1 MLSTKFLDMANIN
14 IIIFR
19 HVPGEITK
27 EKIIMREETKETV
40 FRLRWFVLLIMG
52 LVIFGAYYAYDAVSP
67 IADFI
72 MKGINISRAQ
82 YGLLFSFYYLPNFIM
97 VLVGGILLDRIGIR
111 KAGTLFAALCAVG
124 VLLTAVTKI
133 FPVMLVGRLIYG
145 LGSESLIITQNK
157 VISKWFK
164 GREMALAFG
173 LNLMVA
179 RLGTFAALNSAARI
193 QAWSGSWRLAI
204 WISSAIM
211 FVCFALFFVYTG
223 LDKAKEKYFVK
234 EKVVGEDEK
243 IVLKDIFSFK
253 PSFWYVSFLCMTFYS
268 AIFPFTAF
276 STVFLQSKF
285 GFSAVKGG
293 FYSSLVITGTMFFT
307 PLFGFVC
314 DKIGKRATM
323 MIIGSLILVPVHLSL
338 GLTHFAPAVAMIVL
352 GISFSLVP
360 AAMWP
365 SIPIMVEEKRLGTAF
380 GLMTLIQNVGLTI
393 FNWVAGKLTDLAG
406 GDYTHTILMFA
417 SLGFVG
423 LVFSLLLKMAAK
435 KEGSGLELPTKMA
448 QAN

>member
-1 MLSTKFLDMANIN
+1 MAEES
-14 IIIFR
+14 R
-19 HVPGEITK
+19 
-27 EKIIMREETKETV
+27 EKV
-40 FRLRWFVLLIMG
+40 VRLRWLVLVIMG
-52 LVIFGAYYAYDAVSP
+52 LVIFGVYYAYDALSP

-111 KAGTLFAALCAVG
+111 RAGTLFAALCAVG
-124 VLLTAVTKI
+124 VFLTAATKI

-145 LGSESLIITQNK
+145 LGAESLIITQNK
-157 VISKWFK
+157 VLAKWFK
-164 GREMALAFG
+164 GKEMALAFG

-204 WISSAIM
+204 WVSSVLM
-211 FVCFALFFVYTG
+211 FVCFALFFVYTA
-223 LDKAKEKYFVK
+223 LDRSKEKFFLKERLVSEEERFVFR
-234 EKVVGEDEK
+234 
-243 IVLKDIFSFK
+243 DIFAFR
-253 PSFWYVSFLCMTFYS
+253 PSFWYVSLLCMTFYS

-293 FYSSLVITGTMFFT
+293 FYTSLVISGTIVFT
-307 PLFGFVC
+307 PLFGLAC
-314 DKIGKRATM
+314 DKIGRRATM
-323 MIIGSLILVPVHLSL
+323 MIIGSLMLVPIHLSL
-338 GLTHFAPAVAMIVL
+338 GLTHLAPAAAMIAL
-352 GISFSLVP
+352 GIAFSLVP

-365 SIPIMVEEKRLGTAF
+365 SIPIMVEDRRLGTAF

-406 GDYTHTILMFA
+406 GNYTPTILLFA

-423 LVFSLLLKMAAK
+423 LVFAVLLKVAAK
-435 KEGSGLELPTKMA
+435 REGVGLELPTSLA
-448 QAN
+448 QAS

>member
-1 MLSTKFLDMANIN
+1 MTDD
-14 IIIFR
+14 
-19 HVPGEITK
+19 TK
-27 EKIIMREETKETV
+27 ESV
-40 FRLRWFVLLIMG
+40 YRLRWFVLVIMG
-52 LVIFGAYYAYDAVSP
+52 LVIFGVYYAYDALSP

-82 YGLLFSFYYLPNFIM
+82 YGLLFSFYYVPNIIM

-111 KAGTLFAALCAVG
+111 KAGTLFGALCVIG
-124 VLLTAVTKI
+124 VFLTAATKI
-133 FPVMLVGRLIYG
+133 FPVMLLGRLLYG
-145 LGSESLIITQNK
+145 LGAESLIITQNK
-157 VISKWFK
+157 VLAKWFK

-179 RLGTFAALNSAARI
+179 RLGTFAALNSAARV
-193 QAWSGSWRLAI
+193 QEWTGSWRMAI
-204 WISSAIM
+204 WVSAVLM
-211 FVCFALFFVYTG
+211 FVSFMLFFVFSA
-223 LDKAKEKYFVK
+223 LDRSKDKYFVK
-234 EKVVGEDEK
+234 EKLVGEDEK
-243 IVLKDIFSFK
+243 FVFKDIFAFR
-253 PSFWYVSFLCMTFYS
+253 PSFWYVSLLCMTFYS

-276 STVFLQSKF
+276 STVFLQEKF

-293 FYSSLVITGTMFFT
+293 FYTSLVITGTIIFT
-307 PLFGFVC
+307 PLFGLVC

-323 MIIGSLILVPVHLSL
+323 MILGSLLLVPIHLSL
-338 GLTHFAPAVAMIVL
+338 GLTHFAPALAMIIL

-380 GLMTLIQNVGLTI
+380 GLMTLIQNAGLTL
-393 FNWVAGKLTDLAG
+393 FNWVAGKLTDVAG

-423 LVFSLLLKMAAK
+423 LIFALLLKGAAK
-435 KEGSGLELPTKMA
+435 RENVGLELPTSKA
-448 QAN
+448 QT

>member
-1 MLSTKFLDMANIN
+1 MT
-14 IIIFR
+14 
-19 HVPGEITK
+19 
-27 EKIIMREETKETV
+27 EETRETV
-40 FRLRWFVLLIMG
+40 FRFRWLVLLIMG

-72 MKGINISRAQ
+72 MKGLGISRAQ

-111 KAGTLFAALCAVG
+111 KAGTVFAALCAIG
-124 VLLTAVTKI
+124 VFVTAVSRP
-133 FPVMLVGRLIYG
+133 FGLMLLGRLIYG

-173 LNLMVA
+173 LNLTVA
-179 RLGTFAALNSAARI
+179 RLGTFAALNTAARI

-204 WISSAIM
+204 WVSSIVM
-211 FVCFALFFVYTG
+211 FVCFALFFIYTG
-223 LDKAKEKYFVK
+223 IDRSKEKYFVK
-234 EKVVGEDEK
+234 ETAPAAEEK
-243 IVLKDIFSFK
+243 FVLRDIFAFK
-253 PSFWYVSFLCMTFYS
+253 PSFWYVSLLCMTFYS
-268 AIFPFTAF
+268 AVFPFTAF

-285 GFSAVKGG
+285 GLTAVTGG
-293 FYSSLVITGTMFFT
+293 FFTSLVITGSMIFT
-307 PLFGFVC
+307 PIFGYLA

-323 MIIGSLILVPVHLSL
+323 MIIGSVLLVPVHLSL
-338 GLTHFAPAVAMIVL
+338 GLTHMSPVAAMMVL

-365 SIPIMVEEKRLGTAF
+365 AIPIMIEEKRLGTAF
-380 GLMTLIQNVGLTI
+380 GLMTLIQNVGLTV
-393 FNWVAGKLTDLAG
+393 FNWLAGKISDLAG

-417 SLGFVG
+417 SLGLVG
-423 LVFSLLLKMAAK
+423 LVFSLLLKHAAR
-435 KEGSGLELPTKMA
+435 KEGSGIELPTSAA
-448 QAN
+448 QVG

>member
-1 MLSTKFLDMANIN
+1 M
-14 IIIFR
+14 
-19 HVPGEITK
+19 K
-27 EKIIMREETKETV
+27 EDTQESV
-40 FRLRWFVLLIMG
+40 YRLRWFVLVIMG
-52 LVIFGAYYAYDAVSP
+52 LVIFGVYYAYDALSP

-72 MKGINISRAQ
+72 MKGIDISRAQ
-82 YGLLFSFYYLPNFIM
+82 YGLLFSFYYVPNIVM
-97 VLVGGILLDRIGIR
+97 VLIGGILLDRIGIR
-111 KAGTLFAALCAVG
+111 KAGTLFAALCAAG
-124 VLLTAVTKI
+124 VFLTAATKI
-133 FPVMLVGRLIYG
+133 FPVMLMGRLLYG
-145 LGSESLIITQNK
+145 LGAESLIITQNK
-157 VISKWFK
+157 VMAKWFK

-179 RLGTFAALNSAARI
+179 RLGTFAALNSAARV
-193 QAWSGSWRLAI
+193 QAWTGSWRTAI
-204 WISSAIM
+204 WVSAVLM
-211 FVCFALFFVYTG
+211 FVSFLLFFVFTA
-223 LDKAKEKYFVK
+223 LDRSKDRYFVK

-243 IVLKDIFSFK
+243 IVFKDIFAFR
-253 PSFWYVSFLCMTFYS
+253 PSFWFVSLLCMTFYS

-293 FYSSLVITGTMFFT
+293 FYTSLVISGTIIFT

-323 MIIGSLILVPVHLSL
+323 MIAGSLLLVPIHLSL
-338 GLTHFAPAVAMIVL
+338 GLTHFAPALAMIIL

-380 GLMTLIQNVGLTI
+380 GLMTLIQNAGLTL
-393 FNWVAGKLTDLAG
+393 FNWAAGKLTDMAG

-423 LVFSLLLKMAAK
+423 LVFALLLKAAAK
-435 KEGSGLELPTKMA
+435 KESAGIELPTSKA
-448 QAN
+448 QA